1 MDEADHASPGLS
13 AAPDGHGIGTW
24 PLSETSRQPW
34 TLGEPAL
41 AGCSTTLYGLMLLL
55 AASLP
60 FEVMQPVVPVPW
72 FSVSNI
78 RLILAATIPFAVVL
92 GLARRSWASTL
103 RTSAPALVLL
113 LVVVLSAL
121 HASDF
126 GDEAL
131 KAAGRFAAGVY
142 LLVAMQVLGR
152 TPRRTVGL
160 LWAVVVGGGMSA
172 LVGLAEAVDW
182 SAVDR
187 FLGAFKVAPTRVAGD
202 IRISATFPYATIAAM
217 YLEMVI
223 PLALVVAA
231 TSRHAWQRG
240 LALGVA
246 LVSTTVVTLSL
257 TRAGGLTL
265 ALMFGFVLAWSLW
278 RPAWRAL
285 FVPTLLAALVICAS
299 LVRLAY
305 VDPVF
310 GLRLQTEGD
319 TDWFGAEYTVPTSLR
334 FDTTAPLTVDLA
346 VTNRGRRT
354 WEPGDTH
361 PFELCYRWLTAD
373 GDNLL
378 DLPVGTVPLTG
389 EVGPGETAHLRAAV
403 PPPPLP
409 AGAYRLAWG
418 MTQQDVLWFYERG
431 WPDAETAI
439 EVAPAATDPTTP
451 RPATTPRDDEQAPWV
466 VGRVDLWRAAL
477 HLFAGQPLLG
487 IGPDNFRNVFGTE
500 LGLDAWDTHVQANN
514 LYLEML
520 VDTGVLGLAALVL
533 LLVGP
538 LMKLARCLRST
549 ITSSPSFRLAGLGL
563 ALLAFLVHG
572 LLDSF
577 LSATATMLLFW
588 IVLGLML
595 AQPEP

>member
-1 MDEADHASPGLS
+1 
-13 AAPDGHGIGTW
+13 
-24 PLSETSRQPW
+24 
-34 TLGEPAL
+34 
-41 AGCSTTLYGLMLLL
+41 MLLL
-55 AASLP
+55 AAALP
-60 FEVMQPVVPVPW
+60 FEVMELVIPVPW
-72 FSVSNI
+72 FSLSNL
-78 RLILAATIPFAVVL
+78 RLILAASIPFAVIL

-103 RTSAPALVLL
+103 RPCAPALVLL
-113 LVVVLSAL
+113 LAVVFSAL
-121 HASDF
+121 HAPDF

-142 LLVAMQVLGR
+142 LLVVLQFLGR

-160 LWAVVVGGGMSA
+160 LWAVVVGGGLSA

-182 SAVDR
+182 SAVDS

-202 IRISATFPYATIAAM
+202 IRVSATFPYATIAAM
-217 YLEMVI
+217 YLEMVV
-223 PLALVVAA
+223 PLALVLAA
-231 TSRHAWQRG
+231 TSRRAWQRG

-246 LVSTTVVTLSL
+246 IVSTIVVTLSL

-278 RPAWRAL
+278 RPAWRPL
-285 FVPTLLAALVICAS
+285 FGPTLLAALVLCAS

-319 TDWFGAEYTVPTSLR
+319 TDWFGADYTVPTSLR
-334 FDTTAPLTVDLA
+334 FDTTSPLTVDLA

-354 WEPGDTH
+354 WEPGDAH

-373 GDNLL
+373 GEDLL
-378 DLPVGTVPLTG
+378 DLPVGAVPLAG
-389 EVGPGETAHLRAAV
+389 EVGPDETAHLRATV

-418 MTQQDVLWFYERG
+418 MTQRDVLWFYERG
-431 WPDAETAI
+431 WPDAETA
-439 EVAPAATDPTTP
+439 VDVSPAAADPTAPEPT
-451 RPATTPRDDEQAPWV
+451 TTPRDDEQAHWV
-466 VGRVDLWRAAL
+466 VGRVDLWRAAV

-538 LMKLARCLRST
+538 LTKLARCLRST
-549 ITSSPSFRLAGLGL
+549 ITSSQSFRLAGLGL

-572 LLDSF
+572 VLDSF
-577 LSATATMLLFW
+577 LSATATMLLLW

-595 AQPEP
+595 AQPDP